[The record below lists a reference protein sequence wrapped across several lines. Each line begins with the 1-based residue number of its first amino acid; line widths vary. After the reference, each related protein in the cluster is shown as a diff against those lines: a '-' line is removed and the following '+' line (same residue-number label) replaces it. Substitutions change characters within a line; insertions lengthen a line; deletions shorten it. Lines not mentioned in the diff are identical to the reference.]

1 MSQPLPVAN
10 RPDTRPPRWRRQ
22 DGIRVGVVLWLVIC
36 WFLGSARPAVDLD
49 PFNERAWP
57 EAESFEPVGEDI
69 FRAVGPGDQVLGY
82 VSTGTAS
89 GYGGPLTVAVAVDS
103 EGTVQA
109 LAVVEHRETPTFF
122 RKILSGRIL
131 SQFVGKSYGDPMA
144 LDTDIDAVSG
154 ASRTSLAL
162 TQSVRRGTR
171 QVAGEALGL
180 GVSDERRE
188 VVFGLAEV
196 ALIALFVVGALR
208 RRMRGR
214 AKKLVR
220 LGTLF
225 TGMILLG
232 FVLNSPFVLA
242 HINMVLL
249 GYWPEWQSHIF
260 WYILIAG
267 LLLFKAR
274 KEWNVYCYDFCPF
287 GAVQEFLGKIGGAKP
302 RRVRW
307 KSGLLWAQR
316 ILTLAAISLALIF
329 RNPGV
334 TSYEIFGTAF
344 TLEGSDYQFMLL
356 AIIVLTSLFLYRPWC
371 RYLCPLHKNTAEGL
385 FDNTRRI
392 VRTAWS
398 EIRSPRRA

>member
-1 MSQPLPVAN
+1 MSQPLPVV
-10 RPDTRPPRWRRQ
+10 TRAKVKPPRWRKQ
-22 DGIRVGVVLWLVIC
+22 DAIRVAVVLWLVIC
-36 WFLGSARPAVDLD
+36 WFIGSARPAANLD
-49 PFNERAWP
+49 PFNELAWP
-57 EAESFEPVGEDI
+57 MAESFVSVGDDV
-69 FRAVGPGDQVLGY
+69 FRAVGPGEEVLGY

-89 GYGGPLTVAVAVDS
+89 GYGGPLKVAVAVDS
-103 EGTVQA
+103 EGTVEA
-109 LAVVEHRETPTFF
+109 VAVVEHRETPTFF
-122 RKILSGRIL
+122 RKVLSGRIL
-131 SQFVGKSYGDPMA
+131 SEFVGMSYKDPMT
-144 LDTDIDAVSG
+144 LGEGIDAVTG
-154 ASRTSLAL
+154 ATRTSLAF
-162 TQSVRRGTR
+162 TQSVRRGVDR
-171 QVAGEALGL
+171 VAGEELGL
-180 GVSDERRE
+180 DVSGERRE
-188 VVFGLAEV
+188 IVFGFAEM
-196 ALIALFVVGALR
+196 ALIALFVVGALQ

-225 TGMILLG
+225 AGMILLG

-249 GYWPEWQSHIF
+249 GYWPEWQTHLF

-267 LLLFKAR
+267 LLLFKAK

-287 GAVQEFLGKIGGAKP
+287 GAIQEFIGMIGGAKP

-344 TLEGSDYQFMLL
+344 RLEGSDYQFMLL
-356 AIIVLTSLFLYRPWC
+356 AIVVLTSLFLYRPWC

-392 VRTAWS
+392 VRTGWN
-398 EIRSPRRA
+398 EVRKPTRA

>member
-1 MSQPLPVAN
+1 
-10 RPDTRPPRWRRQ
+10 
-22 DGIRVGVVLWLVIC
+22 
-36 WFLGSARPAVDLD
+36 
-49 PFNERAWP
+49 
-57 EAESFEPVGEDI
+57 
-69 FRAVGPGDQVLGY
+69 
-82 VSTGTAS
+82 
-89 GYGGPLTVAVAVDS
+89 
-103 EGTVQA
+103 
-109 LAVVEHRETPTFF
+109 
-122 RKILSGRIL
+122 
-131 SQFVGKSYGDPMA
+131 
-144 LDTDIDAVSG
+144 
-154 ASRTSLAL
+154 
-162 TQSVRRGTR
+162 VRLGTR
-171 QVAGEALGL
+171 QVAGEELELAVPG
-180 GVSDERRE
+180 ERRE
-188 VVFGLAEV
+188 VVFGFAEM
-196 ALIALFVVGALR
+196 ALIALFVVGTLR
-208 RRMRGR
+208 RRLRGR

-225 TGMILLG
+225 AGMVLLG

-249 GYWPEWQSHIF
+249 GYWPEWQTHLF

-267 LLLFKAR
+267 LLLFKAK

-287 GAVQEFLGKIGGAKP
+287 GAIQEFLGMIGGAKP

-307 KSGLLWAQR
+307 KSSLLWAQR
-316 ILTLAAISLALIF
+316 ILTLSAISLALAF

-392 VRTAWS
+392 VRTGWNEAK
-398 EIRSPRRA
+398 RLGRA